1 MIMIKK
7 INKKFLKK
15 NKKQKQK
22 SIMKTKITMLL
33 ALLFAVTM
41 GASAQMQRRTVEER
55 VQSVMDKITD
65 TLKLDQTQQD
75 KTKTV
80 FTDYYTAQDKMR
92 EDARASGN
100 RPDRSEFEKMMNDRD
115 DKLKAIFTDDQFK
128 KYKDI
133 EPSLR
138 PQRRNMQSSGS

>member
-1 MIMIKK
+1 
-7 INKKFLKK
+7 
-15 NKKQKQK
+15 
-22 SIMKTKITMLL
+22 MKTKITMLL